1 MCLGEHKGTGSVQ
14 NFPFKSAAEE
24 FCPWSSSRFLDRP
37 HLVPACAA
45 GELRKM
51 FCCGCKTWSGAAH
64 AISQHELMS
73 VGSGVA

>member
-1 MCLGEHKGTGSVQ
+1 MCLGEHKGTGSVH
-14 NFPFKSAAEE
+14 NFPFKSVAEE
-24 FCPWSSSRFLDRP
+24 LYPWSSSCFLDRP

-51 FCCGCKTWSGAAH
+51 FCCGRKSWSGAAH
-64 AISQHELMS
+64 AGSQHELMS